1 MVPSTPKSVKAALRW
16 AVTQFPV
23 AQASC
28 PCTITAKMAVPHQS
42 NWQRYRKMQVWP
54 VSCRIDVMRRWFTL
68 ITSHTGLLLL
78 LTLGA
83 LAPAHAEQWQ
93 KLNVQGF
100 VNDFAGVL
108 NPATTQSLTRLC
120 TEVDQKAKA
129 QIAVVTIRSLEGDPA
144 EDFANHLFQKWGVG
158 YKGTDRGVMVLI
170 AVSDHKYW
178 TEVGYGLEPIL
189 PDGKVGGFGRDMLPL
204 LRQGNYS
211 SALQQMVSQIAL
223 VIAQDSHVSLESLD
237 LSRTVPATRP
247 SGGPQV
253 HLTGGQILLLIIVL
267 IIVAPIL
274 LRFLGPFLLLSILT
288 GGSGRG
294 GWGGWSGGG
303 FGGGGGGGFGGFG
316 GGSSGGGGAGG
327 GW

>member
-1 MVPSTPKSVKAALRW
+1 
-16 AVTQFPV
+16 
-23 AQASC
+23 
-28 PCTITAKMAVPHQS
+28 
-42 NWQRYRKMQVWP
+42 
-54 VSCRIDVMRRWFTL
+54 MRRWFTL
-68 ITSHTGLLLL
+68 ITSHSGLLLL
-78 LTLGA
+78 LTLGT

-129 QIAVVTIRSLEGDPA
+129 QIAVVTIRSLEGDAA

-158 YKGTDRGVMVLI
+158 YKGTDRGVMVLL

-211 SALQQMVSQIAL
+211 SAVLQMLSQIAW

-237 LSRTVPATRP
+237 PSRIVPATRP
-247 SGGPQV
+247 SSGQEV
-253 HLTGGQILLLIIVL
+253 HLTARQILALIIVL
-267 IIVAPIL
+267 LVVGPIL
-274 LRFLGPFLLLSILT
+274 LRFLGPFFLLSILT

-294 GWGGWSGGG
+294 GSGGWSGGG

-327 GW
+327 SW